1 MLKSKIYCMCL
12 HEHHLDNLIKLKYIP
27 VGLGSHEFSDN
38 WLKDNTKINISKKI
52 LIMESILFIT
62 GFGKIF

>member
-12 HEHHLDNLIKLKYIP
+12 HEHHLNNLIKLKYIP
-27 VGLGSHEFSDN
+27 VGLGSHEFSDS

-52 LIMESILFIT
+52 LIMGSILFIT